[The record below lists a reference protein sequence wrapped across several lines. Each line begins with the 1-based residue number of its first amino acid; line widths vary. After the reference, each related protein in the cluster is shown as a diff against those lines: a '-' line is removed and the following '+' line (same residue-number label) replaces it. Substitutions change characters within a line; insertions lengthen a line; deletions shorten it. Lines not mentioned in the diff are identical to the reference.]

1 MLIKR
6 FDTLLDWNW
15 GDGIDEDEHVL
26 DFSVADHHAKRH
38 QFLIG
43 FDFRST

>member
-1 MLIKR
+1 MLIKCY
-6 FDTLLDWNW
+6 DTLLDWNW
-15 GDGIDEDEHVL
+15 GDGIHGLIVTTG
-26 DFSVADHHAKRH
+26 VYDHTKRH